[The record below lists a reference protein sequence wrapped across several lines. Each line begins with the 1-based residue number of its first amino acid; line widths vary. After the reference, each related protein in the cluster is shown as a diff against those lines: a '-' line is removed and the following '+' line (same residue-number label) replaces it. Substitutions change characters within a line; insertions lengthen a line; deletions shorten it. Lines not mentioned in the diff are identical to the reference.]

1 MQARWLDYKSAL
13 IAKYGEPVY
22 RIGVDGGFSCPN
34 RNCNGRGGCIY
45 CDAKGSSAVY
55 QRKSESNYRR
65 NSGFV
70 SNIDTIAQQGR
81 PVSLESRKESILVQ
95 IQRGAAFID
104 MRYPGSG
111 RSIYFQAFTNTFDS
125 IQNLK
130 ELYDCALNTA
140 NYREFIVST
149 RPDCLSPQVV
159 RLLESYKSRVETVWV
174 ELGLQSGNDVTLQ
187 RIGRGHTVQDFS
199 NACTRLLQSGIN
211 VSAHVIL
218 GLPGETYS
226 HIERTAAVIRTT
238 HPQAIKIHNL
248 HVVAGTQLFDM
259 YALGELSV
267 ASMDRHLSETV
278 FLLRRIPSDI
288 AIQRFVSDT
297 PMHRLAAPRNFGD
310 KGVFITRLRERM
322 AEENVFQGDLTW

>member
-1 MQARWLDYKSAL
+1 MKTLWLDYKSAL

-34 RNCNGRGGCIY
+34 RNSNGRGGCIY
-45 CDAKGSSAVY
+45 CDVKGSSAVY

-70 SNIDTIAQQGR
+70 PNIDSIADPRR
-81 PVSLESRKESILVQ
+81 PATLESRKESILQQ

-111 RSIYFQAFTNTFDS
+111 RSMYFQAFTNTFDT
-125 IQNLK
+125 IQNLR
-130 ELYDCALNTA
+130 ELYDCALSTDS
-140 NYREFIVST
+140 YREFIVST

-159 RLLESYKSRVETVWV
+159 QLLESYKSKVETVWV
-174 ELGLQSGNDVTLQ
+174 ELGLQSGNDETLQ

-199 NACTRLLQSGIN
+199 NACARLHEAGIN
-211 VSAHVIL
+211 ISAHVIL

-226 HIERTAAVIRTT
+226 HIECTAAVIRAN
-238 HPQAIKIHNL
+238 PLQAIKIHNL

-259 YALGELSV
+259 YAQGELSV
-267 ASMDRHLSETV
+267 ASMDRHLSETI

-297 PMHRLAAPRNFGD
+297 PMHRLAAPRSFGD
-310 KGVFITRLRERM
+310 KGVFLNRLRDQMEKQ
-322 AEENVFQGDLTW
+322 NVFQGDLVW